1 MSETTSAARLTPSR
15 TAWKLNKHDVAVGT
29 VIVVV
34 LCTTFSWLSSG
45 ASLLVTFLPGAA
57 FAWLTLLQ
65 LYRRRQ
71 ELPDLG
77 TFLPVYF
84 LTLSI
89 QFVHF
94 AEEFVT
100 GFPTDF
106 ARLYGGEPYAVNL
119 FIVFNM
125 TAYSVFTAAA
135 VLAFTKRVGF
145 LLVPVLFF
153 LMYGAI
159 GNAIA
164 HTYWSILVGGYFPGL
179 VTAQLYWI
187 AGPWTIHVLT
197 GRRHPRVVIGL
208 TAAIAVVLVPLLGIF
223 ADTSSLVP

>member
-1 MSETTSAARLTPSR
+1 MTINPTAVRPTEARTTWR
-15 TAWKLNKHDVAVGT
+15 LNKHDVAVGT
-29 VIVVV
+29 VIVIV
-34 LCTTFSWLSSG
+34 LCATFSWLSSG

-57 FAWLTLLQ
+57 VAWLTLVH
-65 LYRRRQ
+65 LYRSRQ
-71 ELPDLG
+71 ELPDVA
-77 TFLPVYF
+77 TFLPVYV

-106 ARLYGGEPYAVNL
+106 ALLYGGKPYDVDL

-125 TAYSVFTAAA
+125 TAYCVFAAAA
-135 VLAFTKRVGF
+135 VLAFTKRLGL

-164 HTYWSILVGGYFPGL
+164 HTCWSIMVGGYFPGL
-179 VTAQLYWI
+179 VTAQLYWV
-187 AGPWTIHVLT
+187 AGPWALHTLT
-197 GRRHPRVVIGL
+197 GRRHPRLVVGL
-208 TAAIAVVLVPLLGIF
+208 TMGIAVVMVPLLAVF
-223 ADTSSLVP
+223 ADTGSLGG